1 VSETYHVVARHELT
15 GPVPPVA
22 RAIAKATG
30 KIAFDVT
37 RELREDAGILASG
50 LTKEQ
55 ADQLVGALS
64 QVNVR
69 AFALAESSVIRF
81 PEPAFL
87 ETARIGGDALEVDDL
102 RDARNARI
110 GKITVPYADIVLL
123 VTALVKTT
131 TEKRVVEPRS
141 DGYIAPAGHPLGMA
155 GTFGDL
161 ARRRTR
167 YPSADELRPHVR
179 IETHSEYDHFLDI
192 FAVEPAHQLRLN
204 ASTFNFVQTGLDMQP
219 SSIANLGQFIEHFA
233 VHCSRAQI
241 DPSIR
246 HILDGSPHTNLK
258 CGSPAQYDAYLSWRV
273 QLLYNPE

>member
-50 LTKEQ
+50 LTKDQ
-55 ADQLVGALS
+55 AGQLVGALS

-131 TEKRVVEPRS
+131 TEKRVVESNPKLHS
-141 DGYIAPAGHPLGMA
+141 LPPMVGLGGFGAAIPAPDAGEK
-155 GTFGDL
+155 T
-161 ARRRTR
+161 
-167 YPSADELRPHVR
+167 VR
-179 IETHSEYDHFLDI
+179 MESRSEYDHFLDI